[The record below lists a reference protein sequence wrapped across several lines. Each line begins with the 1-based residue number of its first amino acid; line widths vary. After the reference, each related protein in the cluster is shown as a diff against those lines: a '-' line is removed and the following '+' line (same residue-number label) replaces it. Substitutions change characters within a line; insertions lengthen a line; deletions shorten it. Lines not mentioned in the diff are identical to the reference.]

1 MTFSGKTIIMTS
13 VFGNIVIFMY
23 GLFGYYYVSETFFNR
38 DTGDRGGE
46 NLCQSVWLCFM
57 TVFAL
62 VKFYN
67 KKKSYPQKK

>member
-1 MTFSGKTIIMTS
+1 MTFNGKTIIMTS

-46 NLCQSVWLCFM
+46 NLC
-57 TVFAL
+57 
-62 VKFYN
+62 
-67 KKKSYPQKK
+67 